1 MTVMLVWPRARSRRG
16 RCLGGGG
23 GALAHLDPL
32 LTMTC
37 DGTACRRLRWESV
50 PAEKR
55 PQAEKVVAGQVSGG
69 ASERTRSA

>member
-1 MTVMLVWPRARSRRG
+1 MGAS
-16 RCLGGGG
+16 G
-23 GALAHLDPL
+23 GALVHLDPL

-37 DGTACRRLRWESV
+37 EGTACRRLRWESV

-55 PQAEKVVAGQVSGG
+55 PQAEKVAAGPVSGG